1 MGNKANKNFKFRI
14 IDLIIIPLLLVMFL
28 LGGLFFN
35 NYKGTKAYFNIEKTS
50 VDYIIQTPSKEQ
62 VNEING
68 MEHIESVTPYLYSAV
83 DSKINSKTVRVSLFI
98 LEKGEDLAKTPFSD
112 ELLIEQSQI
121 SYDNELF
128 VSDDFAKTNSLE
140 IGDELTLNVYSQSIN
155 YKVKAIYSG
164 DKRSVGGVAFAI
176 KTGDL
181 LQAIELK
188 YGTDYKYSG
197 AYISSNNHSET
208 EKWLEDYKPL
218 GDLRSREEFASD
230 ELYQIYLE
238 NRDKTDYTLTTF
250 YKDKYIE
257 EAHNRYDGEVNRNK
271 SLFIVVQLLSFI
283 SIGVFL
289 AVRAFGYLKT
299 EVSKDKRN
307 NFSYKQEQGMFSKY
321 FILML
326 CVSVLVAMGLVALN
340 AVIFGIKVFEI
351 INILGLILTVL
362 PIVVVWLLQIAI
374 LKKRFYS

>member
-1 MGNKANKNFKFRI
+1 M
-14 IDLIIIPLLLVMFL
+14 
-28 LGGLFFN
+28 
-35 NYKGTKAYFNIEKTS
+35 
-50 VDYIIQTPSKEQ
+50 
-62 VNEING
+62 
-68 MEHIESVTPYLYSAV
+68 
-83 DSKINSKTVRVSLFI
+83 
-98 LEKGEDLAKTPFSD
+98 
-112 ELLIEQSQI
+112 
-121 SYDNELF
+121 DNR
-128 VSDDFAKTNSLE
+128 N
-140 IGDELTLNVYSQSIN
+140 
-155 YKVKAIYSG
+155 
-164 DKRSVGGVAFAI
+164 
-176 KTGDL
+176 
-181 LQAIELK
+181 
-188 YGTDYKYSG
+188 
-197 AYISSNNHSET
+197 
-208 EKWLEDYKPL
+208 
-218 GDLRSREEFASD
+218 
-230 ELYQIYLE
+230 
-238 NRDKTDYTLTTF
+238 KTDYTLTTF

-289 AVRAFGYLKT
+289 AARAFGYLKT
-299 EVSKDKRN
+299 AVSKDKRN

>member
-1 MGNKANKNFKFRI
+1 MRNQANKNFKFKI
-14 IDLIIIPLLLVMFL
+14 IDLIIIPIIFIMFL
-28 LGGLFFN
+28 LGGMFFS
-35 NYKGTKAYFNIEKTS
+35 NYKQTKAYFNIEKTS

-98 LEKGEDLAKTPFSD
+98 VEKSEDLAKTPFSD
-112 ELLIEQSQI
+112 ELLIEQSQT

-164 DKRSVGGVAFAI
+164 DKRSVGGVAFAL

-197 AYISSNNHSET
+197 AYISSNHHSET

-238 NRDKTDYTLTTF
+238 NREQTDYTLTTF
-250 YKDKYIE
+250 YKDKYLQ
-257 EAHNRYDGEVNRNK
+257 EAHNRYDGELNK
-271 SLFIVVQLLSFI
+271 NQLLFIAVQALSFVAVTI
-283 SIGVFL
+283 YLAFRVFD
-289 AVRAFGYLKT
+289 YLKT
-299 EVSKDKRN
+299 EVIKDIRN
-307 NFSYKQEQGMFSKY
+307 NYSSKQEQEMFSTY
-321 FILML
+321 F
-326 CVSVLVAMGLVALN
+326 VSVLCLNVLLAIVLSALN
-340 AVIFGIKVFEI
+340 TLIFDIGIFAIV
-351 INILGLILTVL
+351 NILGCAL
-362 PIVVVWLLQIAI
+362 AI
-374 LKKRFYS
+374 LPVAFIWILQAFVMKKRFF